1 MIDIKKNPETVG
13 KLKVGTSAATPADG
27 EVIADKIGV
36 GVAPSTLADFKASSF
51 NGAKIKLINSDYNNT
66 NEFTAGIGNLDIFAN
81 TTTVLGAEYRYLRL
95 GVGTTEAM
103 RIDSAGTAKITKP
116 QQTTTGTPFSGA
128 ALKLLPSGI
137 TSVTGLTSLALSTSN
152 TDNYGFLISGHRA
165 ESSGGQPTLRISSHN
180 GSDTGAEVLSISN
193 SGLATFS
200 GGVTVSGGFLS
211 LDTPTELTIASGA
224 VTVTRSFHDVDTEGD
239 AATDDLDTINGGSA
253 GDILTLKTVTGSRD
267 VTVKDATG
275 NLRLAGDFT
284 LTSPNDTITLIKYS
298 TVWIETSR
306 SDNV

>member
-1 MIDIKKNPETVG
+1 
-13 KLKVGTSAATPADG
+13 
-27 EVIADKIGV
+27 
-36 GVAPSTLADFKASSF
+36 
-51 NGAKIKLINSDYNNT
+51 
-66 NEFTAGIGNLDIFAN
+66 
-81 TTTVLGAEYRYLRL
+81 
-95 GVGTTEAM
+95 
-103 RIDSAGTAKITKP
+103 
-116 QQTTTGTPFSGA
+116 
-128 ALKLLPSGI
+128 
-137 TSVTGLTSLALSTSN
+137 
-152 TDNYGFLISGHRA
+152 
-165 ESSGGQPTLRISSHN
+165 
-180 GSDTGAEVLSISN
+180 
-193 SGLATFS
+193 LATFS
-200 GGVTVSGGFLS
+200 NGITVSGGFLS

-224 VTVTRSFHDVDTEGD
+224 VTVTRSFHDIDTEGD